1 METYQR
7 LARDIQQNGVTAQ
20 ELELAK
26 SKVCSHIVLRAER
39 AASRMF
45 GIGNNW
51 VQRGQYASV
60 QESIARFQQITE
72 NDIAEVLEKYP
83 LTECTSVAIGPT
95 KIEHG

>member
-1 METYQR
+1 MYKR
-7 LARDIQQNGVTAQ
+7 Q

-51 VQRGQYASV
+51 VQRGEYATV
-60 QESIARFQQITE
+60 QESIQRFQSVTRQ
-72 NDIAEVLEKYP
+72 DIAEVLEKYP
-83 LTECTSVAIGPT
+83 LTQCTSVAIGPT
-95 KIEHG
+95 KIEHK